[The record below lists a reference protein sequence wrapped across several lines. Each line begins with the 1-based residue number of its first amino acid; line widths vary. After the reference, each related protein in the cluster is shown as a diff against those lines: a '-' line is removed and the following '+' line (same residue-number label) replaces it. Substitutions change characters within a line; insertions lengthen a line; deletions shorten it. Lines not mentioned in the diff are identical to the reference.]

1 MRNIKQLE
9 SLSGFELFR
18 FDAANDSCKYLQR
31 LASYLT
37 VIFMKTSRFLPTFL
51 LPCVFALPPVIAAP
65 SAPAKTAPA
74 KKATTPQAAQPLQG
88 EARIVHALNRLSFG
102 ARPGDVKRVQN
113 LGLGKWI
120 EEQLHPETI
129 DDSAFETQLQPL
141 SMLRATPETLA
152 LAYKADNGPIGKLL
166 RESAQK
172 GRAPQVVLVG
182 GNPNAQKKALLKGQ
196 AQNNAA
202 KDMVPDGATTL
213 NAAQMADWK
222 QIQKLGFARGEG
234 VAAVGQLVDA
244 KIARAIDSKKQLQEV
259 LVDFWSNHFNLDVR
273 KGPVQTLKIVDDRE
287 VIRPRVFASFR
298 ELLGASAKSPAMLLY
313 LDNANSTAEMTNRRN
328 NKTRGG
334 INENYARELMELHT
348 LGVDGGYT
356 QKDVQEVARC
366 FTGWSINRDSG
377 TFQFR
382 PFAHDKG
389 AKTVLGQTIPAGGGI
404 EDGERVL
411 DILAAQPATAKFLS
425 AKLCRR
431 LVSDDPSPQ
440 LVARIAQKW
449 TQSQG
454 DLRAVI
460 SAIAYDPE
468 FYASTTRADKIKS
481 PFEFAVSGVRALNG
495 HFNVPDPEKNYGRL
509 RLVADGAASMQR
521 GGGRPN
527 RGELRTSMA
536 QAIAN
541 MGQPLFGYQAPTGYS
556 EDSTSWVS
564 TGALVAR
571 LNFALDLA
579 GNQIAHVRV
588 EPENVFNGVSAD
600 DHNAVLE
607 RAGQALLNA
616 PLSERTRAT
625 LQKQMPENTPAD
637 ATKLV
642 ALVLGSPEFQRR

>member
-1 MRNIKQLE
+1 
-9 SLSGFELFR
+9 
-18 FDAANDSCKYLQR
+18 
-31 LASYLT
+31 
-37 VIFMKTSRFLPTFL
+37 MKIYWLLPTFL
-51 LPCVFALPPVIAAP
+51 LPLAFASSHVMASPAAP
-65 SAPAKTAPA
+65 TKNVAAS
-74 KKATTPQAAQPLQG
+74 QAAQPLQG
-88 EARIVHALNRLSFG
+88 DARIVHALNRLSFG

-113 LGLGKWI
+113 TGLGKWI

-129 DDSAFETQLQPL
+129 DDSALETALQPL

-152 LAYKADNGPIGKLL
+152 LVYKADKGPIGKLL
-166 RESAQK
+166 REAAQK
-172 GRAPQVVLVG
+172 GRAPQVVLASAQQR
-182 GNPNAQKKALLKGQ
+182 AQKNALLKGQ
-196 AQNNAA
+196 AQGNAA
-202 KDMVPDGATTL
+202 KAMVPDGTTPL

-222 QIQKLGFARGEG
+222 QIQKLGFGRGESN
-234 VAAVGQLVDA
+234 AALGQLVDA

-273 KGPVQTLKIVDDRE
+273 KNAVQTLKIVDDRD
-287 VIRPRVFASFR
+287 VIRPHVFGTFR

-313 LDNANSTAEMTNRRN
+313 LDNANSTVEMTNRRN
-328 NKTRGG
+328 NKKRGG

-356 QKDVQEVARC
+356 QRDVQEVARC
-366 FTGWSINRDSG
+366 FTGWSLNRDTG

-389 AKTVLGQTIPAGGGI
+389 AKTVLGQTIPTGGGI
-404 EDGERVL
+404 QDGERVL
-411 DILAAQPATAKFLS
+411 DILASQPATAKFLS
-425 AKLCRR
+425 TKLCHR
-431 LVSDDPSPQ
+431 LVSDNPSPQ
-440 LVARIAQKW
+440 LVARIANKW
-449 TQSQG
+449 TQSKG
-454 DLRAVI
+454 DLRAVV

-468 FYASTTRADKIKS
+468 FYATTTRADKIKS

-495 HFNVPDPEKNYGRL
+495 TFNVPNPSENYGRL
-509 RLVADGAASMQR
+509 RLIADGAASMQR

-527 RGELRTSMA
+527 RGELRTSLA

-556 EDSTSWVS
+556 EDSKSWVS

-579 GNQIAHVRV
+579 GNQIAHIRV
-588 EPENVFNGVSAD
+588 EPENVFDGVSAD
-600 DHNAVLE
+600 DHNAVLD

-616 PLSERTRAT
+616 PLSTRTRAT